1 MDILPAIL
9 VLGSSL
15 WVLFD
20 ARSIGVQKGKIRGFF
35 NMSPMGWF
43 LSCVLC
49 WIVAFPA
56 YLVKR
61 REYLRVPPTPTP
73 TPTSVPP
80 PVVQGSDLMSQL
92 SSLADLHSQGL
103 LTDEEFQ
110 TKKKQLVHRM
120 MDEPTV

>member
-1 MDILPAIL
+1 MMEMLPTFF
-9 VLGSSL
+9 VLGTSL

-20 ARSIGVQKGKIRGFF
+20 ARNIGVEKGKIRGFF

-61 REYLRVPPTPTP
+61 REYMRVPPTPTSA
-73 TPTSVPP
+73 TP
-80 PVVQGSDLMSQL
+80 PVVQGSDLITQL
-92 SSLADLHSQGL
+92 GALADLYTQGL

-110 TKKKQLVHRM
+110 AKKKQLVHRM
-120 MDEPTV
+120 LDA